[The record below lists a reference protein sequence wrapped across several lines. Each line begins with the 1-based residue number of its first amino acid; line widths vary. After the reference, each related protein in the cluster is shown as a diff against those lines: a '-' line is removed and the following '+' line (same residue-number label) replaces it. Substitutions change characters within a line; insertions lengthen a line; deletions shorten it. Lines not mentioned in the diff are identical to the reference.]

1 MIRLHAAR
9 PESALAEPTPLETPR
24 IDPEA
29 TVVDQTDAD
38 ADVEADAERRLGDR
52 VALTVGITLRERN
65 WKAQPAGL
73 IDLSRTGCRVN
84 NLTIA
89 AGTVVWVK
97 LPGLEPFEAKVS
109 WCHGW
114 QCGIQFQQPMHP
126 AVFAH
131 FIARNAGVVVR

>member
-1 MIRLHAAR
+1 MIRLHAAP
-9 PESALAEPTPLETPR
+9 PESASTEPTTPALTGVVS
-24 IDPEA
+24 EA
-29 TVVDQTDAD
+29 APDGTSDDA
-38 ADVEADAERRLGDR
+38 EAERRLGDR

-109 WCHGW
+109 WCQGW
-114 QCGIQFQQPMHP
+114 QCGIRFQQPMHP
-126 AVFAH
+126 AVFDH

>member
-1 MIRLHAAR
+1 MIRLHAAP
-9 PESALAEPTPLETPR
+9 PESAPAEPTALETPH
-24 IDPEA
+24 IAAEA
-29 TVVDQTDAD
+29 TILDQAD
-38 ADVEADAERRLGDR
+38 AEAERRLGDR

-114 QCGIQFQQPMHP
+114 QCGIRFEQPMHP
-126 AVFAH
+126 AVFDH

>member
-9 PESALAEPTPLETPR
+9 PESAPLEPTPLETPR
-24 IDPEA
+24 IDAAA
-29 TVVDQTDAD
+29 TILDQT
-38 ADVEADAERRLGDR
+38 EADAERRLGDR

-126 AVFAH
+126 AVFEH